1 MARIP
6 VGVPL
11 LLKSAID
18 ICIDFLNGTRPMNEI
33 SDSAL
38 VAALRRQMTIAVARQ
53 VASAGN
59 LANVDTPDYKAVE
72 VSFQGALDERLA
84 PPVATHPGHLSA
96 DTSRRVSVQEMQ
108 GVTPRRD
115 GNTVE
120 LDRELLT
127 MGRAGGDFSAAQTAL
142 AAKFRLVRYALNET
156 R

>member
-1 MARIP
+1 
-6 VGVPL
+6 
-11 LLKSAID
+11 
-18 ICIDFLNGTRPMNEI
+18 MNSI

-38 VAALRRQMTIAVARQ
+38 VAALRRQMTISVAKQ

-72 VSFQGALDERLA
+72 VSFESALDKRLT
-84 PPVATHPGHLSA
+84 PPSATHAAHFSMTSPGA
-96 DTSRRVSVQEMQ
+96 ITTKEVQ

-115 GNTVE
+115 GNTVQ
-120 LDRELLT
+120 LDQELLA

-142 AAKFRLVRYALNET
+142 AAKFRLVRYAINEG

>member
-1 MARIP
+1 MSGI
-6 VGVPL
+6 
-11 LLKSAID
+11 
-18 ICIDFLNGTRPMNEI
+18 NGI

-72 VSFQGALDERLA
+72 VNFESALDASLA
-84 PPVATHPGHLSA
+84 PPVATHAGHLSG
-96 DTSRRVSVQEMQ
+96 DSQKSVNVTEIQ

-115 GNTVE
+115 GNTVQ
-120 LDRELLT
+120 LDHELLT

-142 AAKFRLVRYALNET
+142 AAKFRLVRYAINEG